1 MNIAGDRTRRAKPA
15 FAARSR
21 LAFAALLAALLGL
34 GVAPQTA
41 YAAQTALATTASA
54 SASAPASAEQH
65 LGGDEGRAQERDRI
79 ERDRIERDSTGQERS
94 ERHSEQLRHSPV
106 ATTVPG
112 TLPYAPRE
120 QHGPGGPG
128 GLLPPAA
135 HQHLPAQPGIA
146 AEDVPSL
153 LPGSAGGALPDVRG
167 PPGAPGH

>member
-21 LAFAALLAALLGL
+21 LAFAALLATLLGL

-41 YAAQTALATTASA
+41 HAAQTALAATASA
-54 SASAPASAEQH
+54 APAAAELH
-65 LGGDEGRAQERDRI
+65 LGHDENRTPDRAPNRAQDRDR
-79 ERDRIERDSTGQERS
+79 TGQERS
-94 ERHSEQLRHSPV
+94 ERQSEQLRHSPV

-135 HQHLPAQPGIA
+135 HQHRPAQAGVA
-146 AEDVPSL
+146 AEDVPAL
-153 LPGSAGGALPDVRG
+153 LPGSAPGALPDVRG